1 MGRID
6 GRVVLVTGAAS
17 GLGLACVQRFSDE
30 GATVVG
36 VDLQDPSDWPGAR
49 FDRLDVTDEAGV
61 AALVASVVRDQGR
74 LDAVVNS
81 AGVAGGGPA
90 HLVPLDDWERVLR
103 VNLTGTFLVCKHA
116 VVPMM
121 EQGSGSIVNVAS
133 IEGIEGT
140 EGGSSYNASKGAV
153 VIFTKNMAIDYGR
166 RGVRVNCICP
176 GFIDT
181 PLFRSVMDSPGM
193 ATVRERYREEHKL
206 GRFGRPEEIAGAALF
221 LVSDDSSF
229 VTGHALVVDGGFTAG
244 MRAGVLEGLGL

>member
-17 GLGLACVQRFSDE
+17 GLGLACVQRFADE

-49 FDRLDVTDEAGV
+49 FDRLDVTDEDGV
-61 AALVASVVRDQGR
+61 SALVPSIVRDHGR

-193 ATVRERYREEHKL
+193 TTVRERYREEHKL

>member
-1 MGRID
+1 MGRLD
-6 GRVVLVTGAAS
+6 ERVVLVTGAAS
-17 GLGLACVQRFSDE
+17 GLGLACAQRFAAE

-36 VDLQDPSDWPGAR
+36 ADVQDPGDWPGAR
-49 FDRLDVTDEAGV
+49 FERLDVTDEAGV
-61 AALVASVVRDQGR
+61 ADLVTSIVRDRGR
-74 LDAVVNS
+74 LDAVANS
-81 AGVAGGGPA
+81 AGIAGGGPA
-90 HLVPLDDWERVLR
+90 HLVSLEDWERVLR

-121 EQGSGSIVNVAS
+121 EQGAGSIVNFAS

-221 LVSDDSSF
+221 LVSDDASF

>member
-17 GLGLACVQRFSDE
+17 GLGLASVQRFADE

-49 FDRLDVTDEAGV
+49 FDRLDVTDEEGV
-61 AALVASVVRDQGR
+61 SALVASIVRDHGR

-193 ATVRERYREEHKL
+193 ATARERYREEHKL